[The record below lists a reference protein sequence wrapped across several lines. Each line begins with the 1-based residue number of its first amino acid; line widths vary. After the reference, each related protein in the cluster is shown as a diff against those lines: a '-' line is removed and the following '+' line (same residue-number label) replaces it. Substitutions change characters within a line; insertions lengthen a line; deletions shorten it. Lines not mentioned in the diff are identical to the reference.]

1 MTDIDQR
8 YIAEYDEGIERQQ
21 IELNQEKELA
31 ENLSYDICKVIQ
43 SLEDNCIDTESEVI
57 LENSSKSLIITIDL
71 SNTEYDVLK
80 DMIQEG
86 TGGEY
91 VRCKTYEAI

>member
-1 MTDIDQR
+1 MTDVDQR

-21 IELNQEKELA
+21 AELNKEKELA
-31 ENLSYDICKVIQ
+31 ENLSYDICKVIK
-43 SLEDNCIDTESEVI
+43 SLEDNCVDTESEVM
-57 LENSSKSLIITIDL
+57 LDNLSKSLIITIDL

-80 DMIQEG
+80 DMIEEG

-91 VRCKTYEAI
+91 VRYKTYEAT